1 MINEGEGAEEPMAI
15 ELKED
20 KFLVGILFYRYITS
34 YMKYFK

>member
-20 KFLVGILFYRYITS
+20 KFSVGILIIL
-34 YMKYFK
+34 